1 MEQGQQELPVP
12 AIFDSS
18 SSPGDRRSG
27 NAHKVSHQLVGR
39 CLCLEQQPPTAIYN
53 PASQDSL
60 PGFLS
65 EGRSPSLFATCTTP
79 SLSESSVK
87 FKDRNRDTNRV
98 AEEDCQLETCLKLA
112 RTEHDRSDL
121 TSGTSTSRA
130 REVFAYHGGIDS
142 TTILG
147 QVLSHQNPR
156 RFVRILLREPHGV
169 GDGSAS
175 CLNAKSTEY
184 LRTVG
189 ALNIPPSS
197 TW

>member
-18 SSPGDRRSG
+18 SSPADRTSE
-27 NAHKVSHQLVGR
+27 NSYKLSQHLVRR
-39 CLCLEQQPPTAIYN
+39 CLCSEQQPPTAIYD
-53 PASQDSL
+53 PAPQDSL

-65 EGRSPSLFATCTTP
+65 QGRIPSSFATGTTP
-79 SLSESSVK
+79 SISESSVN

-112 RTEHDRSDL
+112 QSEDDRSDL

-147 QVLSHQNPR
+147 QVLSNHNPR

-169 GDGSAS
+169 GDESAS
-175 CLNAKSTEY
+175 CLNAKSMEY
-184 LRTVG
+184 LRTIG
-189 ALNIPPSS
+189 SLDIPPSS

>member
-1 MEQGQQELPVP
+1 MKQGQWELPAP

-18 SSPGDRRSG
+18 SSPADRTSE
-27 NAHKVSHQLVGR
+27 NAHKVSYQAPGR
-39 CLCLEQQPPTAIYN
+39 CLCLEQQPPTAVYN
-53 PASQDSL
+53 PAPQDRL
-60 PGFLS
+60 PGLLS
-65 EGRSPSLFATCTTP
+65 EGHSPSPFTTCSTP
-79 SLSESSVK
+79 ALSDSSIG
-87 FKDRNRDTNRV
+87 FKVRDRNTNRV

-112 RTEHDRSDL
+112 QTDDDRSDL
-121 TSGTSTSRA
+121 TSGTSPLHA
-130 REVFAYHGGIDS
+130 QEVFAYHGGIDS

-147 QVLSHQNPR
+147 QILSHQKPR

-175 CLNAKSTEY
+175 CLDAKSMEY
-184 LRTVG
+184 LRSVG